1 MPPGPCT
8 LLKQPVCI
16 ETPSPFLQ
24 HLIGLH
30 SNALPDAGPLK
41 GSEVT
46 RIKLQTQA
54 QAGGKGQ
61 AGRDRHRQTQAGTG
75 NKRQAGTDSQISSGG
90 SPNTPQLTDRHR
102 HRHRTSDCVRSP
114 TCRSPPPQSF
124 GTPPPSTPPPLCES
138 KVSTPSWFTHQLPV
152 QLHVECPQHTSIQQ
166 WVIWHLITVL
176 HCCPHLTS
184 HVQRLFCLSTWW
196 LWVRKQENRKLF
208 LVCRQEVLCSGRTK
222 QRLRCCMMCSAFSAS
237 APVGWG
243 RWLGEE
249 ANVCVFGGGVL
260 HVGVLSSTC
269 RECTLLHS
277 LHA

>member
-124 GTPPPSTPPPLCES
+124 GTPPPVPPPHYVSPRFQPPLGSLTSFPSSFTLSARSTPAS
-138 KVSTPSWFTHQLPV
+138 SSGSFG
-152 QLHVECPQHTSIQQ
+152 TSSLSSIAAR
-166 WVIWHLITVL
+166 
-176 HCCPHLTS
+176 TS
-184 HVQRLFCLSTWW
+184 PA
-196 LWVRKQENRKLF
+196 
-208 LVCRQEVLCSGRTK
+208 
-222 QRLRCCMMCSAFSAS
+222 MCSAFSAS
-237 APVGWG
+237 AP
-243 RWLGEE
+243 
-249 ANVCVFGGGVL
+249 GGCG
-260 HVGVLSSTC
+260 
-269 RECTLLHS
+269 
-277 LHA
+277 